1 MGRRRSTNK
10 HIPMS
15 LSIPYTLIQR
25 LDKELQYKQSRSKWV
40 QGAIKAKLNQ
50 EIDWTKVTNKELLV
64 ILVNRDMITAETFRV
79 MLQSVGTEE

>member
-40 QGAIKAKLNQ
+40 QGAIKAKLTQ
-50 EIDWTKVTNKELLV
+50 EIDWTKITDKQLLV
-64 ILVNRDMITAETFRV
+64 ILRNRDLISDETFTI

>member
-25 LDKELQYKQSRSKWV
+25 LDKELQYKQSRSKWL
-40 QGAIKAKLNQ
+40 QGAIKAKLTQ
-50 EIDWTKVTNKELLV
+50 EIDWTKVTDKQLLV
-64 ILVNRDMITAETFRV
+64 ILRNRDIITDETFTV
-79 MLQSVGTEE
+79 MLQSVETEE